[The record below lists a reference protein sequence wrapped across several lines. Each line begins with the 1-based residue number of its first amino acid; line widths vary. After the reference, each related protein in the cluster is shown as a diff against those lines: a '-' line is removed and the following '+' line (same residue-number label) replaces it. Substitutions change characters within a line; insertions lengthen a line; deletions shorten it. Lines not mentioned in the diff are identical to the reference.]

1 MDRAEQI
8 KQAQESAYGN
18 DACRAADHFKTG
30 AQWADN
36 NPSDETILRIVAL
49 YKQWYTTES
58 SGSIE
63 EYVKQHWED
72 R

>member
-1 MDRAEQI
+1 MDRELQI
-8 KQAQESAYGN
+8 QKVAHKQHSVSQEVAF
-18 DACRAADHFKTG
+18 AWG
-30 AQWADN
+30 ARWADD

-72 R
+72 K

>member
-1 MDRAEQI
+1 MDREEQI
-8 KQAQESAYGN
+8 KSVACKQHSVSQEVAFTRGTEWS
-18 DACRAADHFKTG
+18 DR
-30 AQWADN
+30 
-36 NPSDETILRIVAL
+36 NPSNATILRIVAL

-72 R
+72 K

>member
-8 KQAQESAYGN
+8 KRVARKQHSVSQEVA
-18 DACRAADHFKTG
+18 FEWG
-30 AQWADN
+30 ARWADD

-72 R
+72 K

>member
-8 KQAQESAYGN
+8 KRVARKQHSVSQEVA
-18 DACRAADHFKTG
+18 FEWG
-30 AQWADN
+30 ARWADD

-49 YKQWYTTES
+49 YKESSTTES

-72 R
+72 K